1 MWKKISIQIIL
12 FLLIIFLIFFTYKF
26 YFKSEENTRVNK
38 INDSQEEI
46 TINSKDTLL
55 KKSVEDSNLIKD
67 LKYVSRDILGNE
79 YIINSMYSELNLES
93 ANIINMEGVNAKI
106 TMLNKEPL
114 FVTSKFAIY
123 NNESYETIFF
133 DSVVINYLD
142 NIINSEKF
150 EISIKNNFAN
160 VSEKVIYQNQN
171 IKLEADIIEIDL
183 ITKNS
188 KIFMTDENK
197 KIKIINK

>member
-46 TINSKDTLL
+46 TINSKDTPL
-55 KKSVEDSNLIKD
+55 KKSVEDFNLIKD
-67 LKYVSRDILGNE
+67 LKYVSRDISGNE

-106 TMLNKEPL
+106 TMLNKEPI
-114 FVTSKFAIY
+114 FVSSKYATY
-123 NNESYETIFF
+123 NNINYETTFF
-133 DSVVINYLD
+133 NKVEIKHLD
-142 NIINSEKF
+142 NVINSEKF
-150 EISIKNNFAN
+150 IISIANNFAK
-160 VSEKVIYQNQN
+160 VSENVIYQNKDV
-171 IKLEADIIEIDL
+171 KLEADTIEIDL

-188 KIFMTDENK
+188 KIFMTEKNK
-197 KIKIINK
+197 KIKMINK